1 MRHSAVFLIVTAAV
15 LNATLTG
22 CNRQIQ
28 REGQKEA
35 VSVQATIE
43 ADCIV
48 HYFKTNAS
56 AYITQQEHGYNPK
69 AGFFQAT
76 STEPVG
82 TVQCSLIQDVFES
95 SGQKKGALSD
105 LPGSFWNK
113 DLATILF
120 YVFCGGGNLLDTR
133 SMMTGENVKIEGQW
147 YKPFTPAWPADMNV
161 TLLQSL
167 DSSRIERVQLSD
179 SQNGLVWLADCYNQR
194 YSKELEE
201 RIPRTI
207 DVFDIQKGVASKE
220 LMVRFDYKEIR
231 KITLPDKQN

>member
-1 MRHSAVFLIVTAAV
+1 MRHSAILLIVTAAV
-15 LNATLTG
+15 LNVTLTG
-22 CNRQIQ
+22 CNHQIQ
-28 REGQKEA
+28 QEDQEGA
-35 VSVQATIE
+35 VSIQATIE

-56 AYITQQEHGYNPK
+56 AYITQQQHGYNPE
-69 AGFFQAT
+69 AGLFQAT

-82 TVQCSLIQDVFES
+82 TVQCSLVQDVFES

-120 YVFCGGGNLLDTR
+120 YVFCGGGNLLDTH
-133 SMMTGENVKIEGQW
+133 SMTTGENVKIEGQW
-147 YKPFTPAWPADMNV
+147 YKPFTPAWPTDMKV

-179 SQNGLVWLADCYNQR
+179 SQNGLTWLADCYNHR
-194 YSKELEE
+194 YSKELNE
-201 RIPRTI
+201 RVPRTI
-207 DVFDIQKGVASKE
+207 DVFDIRNGVASKE
-220 LMVRFDYKEIR
+220 RMVRFDYKEIR
-231 KITLPDKQN
+231 KITWPEKQN